1 MFSISL
7 KKMGKDKRL
16 LTERL
21 VKNFDLLVN
30 AENRIEL
37 LKSFFI
43 QIATQVNNLRKAEEI
58 DICLYA

>member
-43 QIATQVNNLRKAEEI
+43 
-58 DICLYA
+58 

>member
-37 LKSFFI
+37 LKSFF
-43 QIATQVNNLRKAEEI
+43 V
-58 DICLYA
+58 

>member
-7 KKMGKDKRL
+7 QKMGKDKRL

-43 QIATQVNNLRKAEEI
+43 QIATQINNLRKAEEI

>member
-7 KKMGKDKRL
+7 QKMGKDKRL

-37 LKSFFI
+37 LKSF
-43 QIATQVNNLRKAEEI
+43 
-58 DICLYA
+58 